1 MSEPGSES
9 QNPGSHH
16 AEPGFSW
23 GVYIAPPIRY
33 APQNH
38 RGGDMAEVKR
48 KKISWATKKR
58 KSKSRKRKTK
68 WVIVHH
74 GDKKR

>member
-1 MSEPGSES
+1 MLT
-9 QNPGSHH
+9 NPK
-16 AEPGFSW
+16 ETP
-23 GVYIAPPIRY
+23 
-33 APQNH
+33 
-38 RGGDMAEVKR
+38 MAEVKR

-58 KSKSRKRKTK
+58 NGKSRRRKSK